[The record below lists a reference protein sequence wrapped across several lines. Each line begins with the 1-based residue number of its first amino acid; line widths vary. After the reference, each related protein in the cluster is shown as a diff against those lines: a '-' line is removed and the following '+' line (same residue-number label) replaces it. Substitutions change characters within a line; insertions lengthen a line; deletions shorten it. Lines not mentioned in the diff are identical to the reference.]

1 MVLFGLSVGH
11 NNPSNDELLQG
22 KTDLYLGWNW
32 TKHIVV
38 GLKGLVDQ
46 LPLTDMNMPMWV
58 IPTSIDWKFFTDTNM
73 DLEFFTLP
81 DLWAIQGIYVQSI
94 WWGILLTII

>member
-1 MVLFGLSVGH
+1 MILFDLSVGH

-32 TKHIVV
+32 INHIVV

-58 IPTSIDWKFFTDTNM
+58 IPTSIDWKLSTDINM
-73 DLEFFTLP
+73 DLEFSNLP
-81 DLWAIQGIYVQSI
+81 DLWAIRG
-94 WWGILLTII
+94 T